1 MNHLVCIE
9 NIRKQGAQN
18 LGFCTS
24 FMSFLCPLA
33 GSMFPKSN
41 PRRWH
46 STTFQYLVE
55 NVNEVDQEGADKAT
69 EWNFDVKYEWS
80 VMFMLFYIL
89 FTRVDALFA

>member
-1 MNHLVCIE
+1 
-9 NIRKQGAQN
+9 
-18 LGFCTS
+18 
-24 FMSFLCPLA
+24 
-33 GSMFPKSN
+33 MFPKSN

-69 EWNFDVKYEWS
+69 AWNFDMKYEWS

-89 FTRVDALFA
+89 FTRVDVLFA

>member
-1 MNHLVCIE
+1 
-9 NIRKQGAQN
+9 
-18 LGFCTS
+18 
-24 FMSFLCPLA
+24 MSKHGTLA

-69 EWNFDVKYEWS
+69 EWNFDMKYEWS

-89 FTRVDALFA
+89 FTRVDVLFA